1 MRPISS
7 NFEFSPLATLDLAM
21 EDSEQPPLVK
31 PSGELPT
38 ILNPKFPNSNAIFHL
53 FPKLPTELR
62 KIIWE
67 QSLTCERYIKVQL
80 CTIDRSTGKICL
92 GGMTDS
98 IRRLIQPCRPILHQ
112 APKLSA
118 LFSTSVESRASAQ
131 GFYRVV
137 LPCLYV
143 TRSPSTMDSLEIS
156 EQNAEHN
163 PPKIASSQAPP
174 YTYTTPSEDQV
185 LIPGKFFLNPELD
198 TLEID
203 GWPLLANFA
212 SDVWN
217 HDPRKVG
224 LCHVAFLR
232 CYFFFSFR
240 SRPLP
245 DNARSEEEMR
255 QVVARL
261 RSVTFIHYVDVDKI
275 SHQCPTGHQC
285 LLHYRCSL
293 PLAGATGN
301 FSRQQDPRLIGRE
314 VFKNIYFKTPHSSD
328 LGRQYRKWLELVEEL
343 GVTAPCVYKIA
354 YTTIQSKP
362 SIAYES
368 DVVAHLKSESKRRK
382 ICCQTWEESWQEPVW
397 MHLEKATGQLR
408 GAVETAIG
416 FWTFPI
422 ESLGQFR
429 PAQDRTERPVEHF
442 YNLSAVQPELCLFE
456 L

>member
-1 MRPISS
+1 
-7 NFEFSPLATLDLAM
+7 M

-217 HDPRKVG
+217 HDPRKPSYGATSFSPSG
-224 LCHVAFLR
+224 LVPFLITLVQKKR
-232 CYFFFSFR
+232 CAKSWLGFEASHLYTTLMWTKYPTNV
-240 SRPLP
+240 PLDTNVFCIIAVRFLSQGLP
-245 DNARSEEEMR
+245 A
-255 QVVARL
+255 
-261 RSVTFIHYVDVDKI
+261 I
-275 SHQCPTGHQC
+275 SHASRIHD
-285 LLHYRCSL
+285 SL
-293 PLAGATGN
+293 GAN
-301 FSRQQDPRLIGRE
+301 
-314 VFKNIYFKTPHSSD
+314 SD